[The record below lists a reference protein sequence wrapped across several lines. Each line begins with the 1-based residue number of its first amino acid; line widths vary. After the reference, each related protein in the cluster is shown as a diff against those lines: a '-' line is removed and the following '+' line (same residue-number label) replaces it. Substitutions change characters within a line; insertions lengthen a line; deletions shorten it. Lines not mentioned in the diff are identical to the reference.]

1 MYWRDVAAVPSTLPL
16 LPEILAFVRPEDAI
30 LDLGCGA
37 GRVLSE
43 LAGQGLGQARFGLD
57 INLPSLAAARD
68 KGHAVLA
75 AELTTALPVR
85 DAAVDVCFLQAVLT
99 CLVPAAVRLA
109 VLREACR
116 VTRRVLC
123 LADFLQNWDLPLYR
137 DRYASGVAE
146 TGETG
151 SFLVR
156 EGGRVLYPAHH
167 FTVEELTALL
177 ATAGFTVAHLETP
190 FVRTR
195 SGNRL
200 RGVVLAAQR
209 IRA

>member
-1 MYWRDVAAVPSTLPL
+1 MYWREVAAVPSTLPL

-43 LAGQGLGQARFGLD
+43 LAGQGLGRAHYGLD
-57 INLPSLAAARD
+57 INLPSLTAARG

-75 AELTTALPVR
+75 AELTALPVR
-85 DAAVDVCFLQAVLT
+85 DDAVDVCFLQAVLT

-137 DRYASGVAE
+137 DRYTAGLAE

-156 EGGRVLYPAHH
+156 EGDRVLYSAHH
-167 FTVEELTALL
+167 FTIEELTALL
-177 ATAGFTVAHLETP
+177 AAAGFTVAHLEMP

-200 RGVVLAAQR
+200 RGVILAAQR
-209 IRA
+209 VRA